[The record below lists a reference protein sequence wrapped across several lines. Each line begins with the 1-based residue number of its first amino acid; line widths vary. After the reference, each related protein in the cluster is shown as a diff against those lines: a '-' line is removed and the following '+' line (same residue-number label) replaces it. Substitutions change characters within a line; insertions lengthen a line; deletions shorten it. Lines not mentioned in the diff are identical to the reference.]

1 MILKRKIAYTIL
13 ILKFNSQVSLIHI
26 SINQSI
32 NDTISKKHGK
42 TYLLEYRLKTK
53 KYLMKAALKNIE
65 MIADQID
72 L

>member
-42 TYLLEYRLKTK
+42 TYLLKYRLKTK